1 MKVKTVALHS
11 RKQSRNSVNL
21 SNVEMKLDVS
31 LDTKLNRTNEGFDHI
46 CF

>member
-11 RKQSRNSVNL
+11 RKQSRHSVNL

-31 LDTKLNRTNEGFDHI
+31 LDTKLNRTNEGFDPI

>member
-31 LDTKLNRTNEGFDHI
+31 LDTKLNRTNEGFDPI